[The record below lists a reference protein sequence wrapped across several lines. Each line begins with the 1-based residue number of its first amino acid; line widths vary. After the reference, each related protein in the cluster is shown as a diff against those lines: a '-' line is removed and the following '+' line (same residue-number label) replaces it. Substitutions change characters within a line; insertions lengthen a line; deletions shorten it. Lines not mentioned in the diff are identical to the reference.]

1 MFEKLQELPLLIGLS
16 INELMAILE
25 NVKFEF
31 NKYPEGTTVVNQGDR
46 CDKIVYV
53 LKGELCVDR
62 RGDDMLFTEY
72 INDSPFLLEPENLW
86 GMKQKYTHT
95 YSFHTEG
102 NTCSIDKKQLNYLIS
117 NYEIVKTNL
126 LSMVCNKL
134 QTANQALLLPI
145 SSDLEERVIRYFR
158 NNMLTKTG
166 RKSIRI
172 KMNALADA
180 VDGTRLNISRILN
193 EWQEKK
199 LATLSRGM
207 IEIPD
212 RCIFNM
218 NPFFSTYDTPHE
230 TVPFDK
236 ITINDFEPAIMKGI
250 EEEDEVIDAIVNNPD
265 TPTFEN
271 TIEALENSGEL
282 LSKVTEVFFNLLSAE
297 TTDEMDELAQKLSP
311 ILSEHGNNITL
322 NEKLFERVKAVYENV
337 DKNSLTKE
345 QQRLLQDSY
354 DSFVRNG
361 ANLNEEDKQKYR
373 QLTSELGVLSLQ
385 FSQNKLKDL
394 NAFTLHITDEAEL
407 EGLPESAIDAAKEEA
422 KSRNLEGW
430 VFTLQAP
437 SYGPFLTYS
446 AKRELRK
453 QMYMAYNTIC
463 THDNE
468 NNNLDIVKQIVNH
481 HREIAQLLGYK
492 TYADYT
498 LVKRMAQNS
507 ETVYNL
513 LNQLLEAY
521 KPTAKKE
528 VEEVR
533 KMAKEMTGDEQFELQ
548 PWDFGYYSNKLK
560 ERDYNIN
567 SEMLRPYF
575 ELSKVKKGVFGLATK
590 LYGIRFKLNKDIPV
604 YHPDVE
610 AYEVFDKDGKY
621 LAVLYCDFHPRKSKK
636 SGAWM
641 TSYKEQWIDKNG
653 VNSRPHVSV
662 TMNLTKPTAEKPS
675 LLTLGEVETFL
686 HEFGHSL
693 HGIFANTKY
702 KSLSGTNV
710 YWDFVELP
718 SQFMENYAVE
728 KDFLNTFAFHYQ
740 TGEPLPD
747 ELIQRIVKS
756 RNFNVAYACLRQL
769 SFGLLDMAY
778 YTKETAFDDDVK
790 EFEKSAWKETQL
802 LPQVPEACMSVQF
815 SHIMAGG
822 YSAGYYSYKW
832 AEVLDA
838 DAFSLFKQNGIFDSA
853 TAQRFR
859 DNVLSKGGTEPP
871 MDLYIRFRGQKPSID
886 ALLKRNGI
894 VKSESRI

>member
-1 MFEKLQELPLLIGLS
+1 MQ
-16 INELMAILE
+16 
-25 NVKFEF
+25 
-31 NKYPEGTTVVNQGDR
+31 
-46 CDKIVYV
+46 DK
-53 LKGELCVDR
+53 
-62 RGDDMLFTEY
+62 
-72 INDSPFLLEPENLW
+72 
-86 GMKQKYTHT
+86 
-95 YSFHTEG
+95 
-102 NTCSIDKKQLNYLIS
+102 
-117 NYEIVKTNL
+117 
-126 LSMVCNKL
+126 
-134 QTANQALLLPI
+134 
-145 SSDLEERVIRYFR
+145 
-158 NNMLTKTG
+158 
-166 RKSIRI
+166 
-172 KMNALADA
+172 
-180 VDGTRLNISRILN
+180 
-193 EWQEKK
+193 
-199 LATLSRGM
+199 
-207 IEIPD
+207 
-212 RCIFNM
+212 CIFNM

-337 DKNSLTKE
+337 DKNSLSKE

-468 NNNLDIVKQIVNH
+468 NNNLNIVKQIVNH

-528 VEEVR
+528 VEEVK

-575 ELSKVKKGVFGLATK
+575 ELSKVKKGVFGLATFQVEQRHSC
-590 LYGIRFKLNKDIPV
+590 LPSRRGGLRGVRQGWHIFGSTLLRFP
-604 YHPDVE
+604 
-610 AYEVFDKDGKY
+610 
-621 LAVLYCDFHPRKSKK
+621 SKK
-636 SGAWM
+636 IEKVGRLDDKLQGA
-641 TSYKEQWIDKNG
+641 
-653 VNSRPHVSV
+653 
-662 TMNLTKPTAEKPS
+662 
-675 LLTLGEVETFL
+675 
-686 HEFGHSL
+686 
-693 HGIFANTKY
+693 
-702 KSLSGTNV
+702 
-710 YWDFVELP
+710 
-718 SQFMENYAVE
+718 
-728 KDFLNTFAFHYQ
+728 
-740 TGEPLPD
+740 
-747 ELIQRIVKS
+747 
-756 RNFNVAYACLRQL
+756 
-769 SFGLLDMAY
+769 
-778 YTKETAFDDDVK
+778 
-790 EFEKSAWKETQL
+790 
-802 LPQVPEACMSVQF
+802 
-815 SHIMAGG
+815 
-822 YSAGYYSYKW
+822 
-832 AEVLDA
+832 
-838 DAFSLFKQNGIFDSA
+838 
-853 TAQRFR
+853 
-859 DNVLSKGGTEPP
+859 
-871 MDLYIRFRGQKPSID
+871 MD
-886 ALLKRNGI
+886 
-894 VKSESRI
+894 

>member
-1 MFEKLQELPLLIGLS
+1 MQ
-16 INELMAILE
+16 
-25 NVKFEF
+25 
-31 NKYPEGTTVVNQGDR
+31 
-46 CDKIVYV
+46 
-53 LKGELCVDR
+53 
-62 RGDDMLFTEY
+62 
-72 INDSPFLLEPENLW
+72 
-86 GMKQKYTHT
+86 
-95 YSFHTEG
+95 
-102 NTCSIDKKQLNYLIS
+102 
-117 NYEIVKTNL
+117 
-126 LSMVCNKL
+126 
-134 QTANQALLLPI
+134 
-145 SSDLEERVIRYFR
+145 
-158 NNMLTKTG
+158 
-166 RKSIRI
+166 
-172 KMNALADA
+172 
-180 VDGTRLNISRILN
+180 
-193 EWQEKK
+193 
-199 LATLSRGM
+199 
-207 IEIPD
+207 D

-250 EEEDEVIDAIVNNPD
+250 EEEDEVIDSIVNNTD

-311 ILSEHGNNITL
+311 ILSEHGNNIML
-322 NEKLFERVKAVYENV
+322 NEKLFERVKTVYESV

-345 QQRLLQDSY
+345 QQRLLQDCY

-407 EGLPESAIDAAKEEA
+407 EGLPESAVDAAKEEA

-468 NNNLDIVKQIVNH
+468 NNNLNIVKQIVNH

-590 LYGIRFKLNKDIPV
+590 LYGISFKLNKDIPV

-610 AYEVFDKDGKY
+610 AYEVFDKDGTY

-653 VNSRPHVSV
+653 VDSRPHVSV

-693 HGIFANTKY
+693 HGMFANTKY

-778 YTKETAFDDDVK
+778 YTKETEFDDDVK

-894 VKSESRI
+894 LSGI

>member
-1 MFEKLQELPLLIGLS
+1 MQ
-16 INELMAILE
+16 
-25 NVKFEF
+25 
-31 NKYPEGTTVVNQGDR
+31 
-46 CDKIVYV
+46 DK
-53 LKGELCVDR
+53 
-62 RGDDMLFTEY
+62 
-72 INDSPFLLEPENLW
+72 
-86 GMKQKYTHT
+86 
-95 YSFHTEG
+95 
-102 NTCSIDKKQLNYLIS
+102 
-117 NYEIVKTNL
+117 
-126 LSMVCNKL
+126 
-134 QTANQALLLPI
+134 
-145 SSDLEERVIRYFR
+145 
-158 NNMLTKTG
+158 
-166 RKSIRI
+166 
-172 KMNALADA
+172 
-180 VDGTRLNISRILN
+180 
-193 EWQEKK
+193 
-199 LATLSRGM
+199 
-207 IEIPD
+207 
-212 RCIFNM
+212 CIFNM

-407 EGLPESAIDAAKEEA
+407 EGLPESAVDAAKEEA

-590 LYGIRFKLNKDIPV
+590 LYGISFKLNKDIPV

-610 AYEVFDKDGKY
+610 AYEVFDKDGTY

-693 HGIFANTKY
+693 HGMFANTKY

-871 MDLYIRFRGQKPSID
+871 MDLYIRFRGQKPSIN

-894 VKSESRI
+894 QSGI

>member
-1 MFEKLQELPLLIGLS
+1 MQ
-16 INELMAILE
+16 
-25 NVKFEF
+25 
-31 NKYPEGTTVVNQGDR
+31 
-46 CDKIVYV
+46 
-53 LKGELCVDR
+53 
-62 RGDDMLFTEY
+62 
-72 INDSPFLLEPENLW
+72 
-86 GMKQKYTHT
+86 
-95 YSFHTEG
+95 
-102 NTCSIDKKQLNYLIS
+102 
-117 NYEIVKTNL
+117 
-126 LSMVCNKL
+126 
-134 QTANQALLLPI
+134 
-145 SSDLEERVIRYFR
+145 
-158 NNMLTKTG
+158 
-166 RKSIRI
+166 
-172 KMNALADA
+172 
-180 VDGTRLNISRILN
+180 
-193 EWQEKK
+193 
-199 LATLSRGM
+199 
-207 IEIPD
+207 D

-407 EGLPESAIDAAKEEA
+407 EGLPESAVDAAKEEA

-590 LYGIRFKLNKDIPV
+590 LYGISFKLNKDIPV

-610 AYEVFDKDGKY
+610 AYEVFDKDGTY

-641 TSYKEQWIDKNG
+641 TCYKEQWIDKNG

-693 HGIFANTKY
+693 HGMFANTKY

-778 YTKETAFDDDVK
+778 YTKETAFDDDVR

-802 LPQVPEACMSVQF
+802 LPQVPETCMSVQF

-838 DAFSLFKQNGIFDSA
+838 DAFSLFKENGIFDSA

-859 DNVLSKGGTEPP
+859 ENVLSKGGTEPP

-886 ALLKRNGI
+886 ALLRRNGI

>member
-1 MFEKLQELPLLIGLS
+1 MQ
-16 INELMAILE
+16 
-25 NVKFEF
+25 
-31 NKYPEGTTVVNQGDR
+31 
-46 CDKIVYV
+46 DK
-53 LKGELCVDR
+53 
-62 RGDDMLFTEY
+62 
-72 INDSPFLLEPENLW
+72 
-86 GMKQKYTHT
+86 
-95 YSFHTEG
+95 
-102 NTCSIDKKQLNYLIS
+102 
-117 NYEIVKTNL
+117 
-126 LSMVCNKL
+126 
-134 QTANQALLLPI
+134 
-145 SSDLEERVIRYFR
+145 
-158 NNMLTKTG
+158 
-166 RKSIRI
+166 
-172 KMNALADA
+172 
-180 VDGTRLNISRILN
+180 
-193 EWQEKK
+193 
-199 LATLSRGM
+199 
-207 IEIPD
+207 
-212 RCIFNM
+212 CIFNM

-322 NEKLFERVKAVYENV
+322 NEKLFERVKVVYENV

-590 LYGIRFKLNKDIPV
+590 LYGISFKLNKDIPV

-641 TSYKEQWIDKNG
+641 TSYKEQWIDKNR

-693 HGIFANTKY
+693 HGMFANTKY

-778 YTKETAFDDDVK
+778 YTKETAFDYDVK
-790 EFEKSAWKETQL
+790 EFEKTAWKETQL

-894 VKSESRI
+894 QSRI

>member
-1 MFEKLQELPLLIGLS
+1 MQ
-16 INELMAILE
+16 
-25 NVKFEF
+25 
-31 NKYPEGTTVVNQGDR
+31 
-46 CDKIVYV
+46 
-53 LKGELCVDR
+53 
-62 RGDDMLFTEY
+62 
-72 INDSPFLLEPENLW
+72 
-86 GMKQKYTHT
+86 
-95 YSFHTEG
+95 
-102 NTCSIDKKQLNYLIS
+102 
-117 NYEIVKTNL
+117 
-126 LSMVCNKL
+126 
-134 QTANQALLLPI
+134 
-145 SSDLEERVIRYFR
+145 
-158 NNMLTKTG
+158 
-166 RKSIRI
+166 
-172 KMNALADA
+172 
-180 VDGTRLNISRILN
+180 
-193 EWQEKK
+193 
-199 LATLSRGM
+199 
-207 IEIPD
+207 D

-394 NAFTLHITDEAEL
+394 NAFTLHITNESEL
-407 EGLPESAIDAAKEEA
+407 EGLPESAVDAAKEEA

-528 VEEVR
+528 VEEVK

-590 LYGIRFKLNKDIPV
+590 LYGISFKLNKDIPV

-662 TMNLTKPTAEKPS
+662 TMNLTKPTAEKTS
-675 LLTLGEVETFL
+675 LLTLGEMETFL

-693 HGIFANTKY
+693 HGMFANTKY

-838 DAFSLFKQNGIFDSA
+838 DAFSLFKENGIFDSA

-859 DNVLSKGGTEPP
+859 ENVLSKGGTEPP

-894 VKSESRI
+894 QSRI